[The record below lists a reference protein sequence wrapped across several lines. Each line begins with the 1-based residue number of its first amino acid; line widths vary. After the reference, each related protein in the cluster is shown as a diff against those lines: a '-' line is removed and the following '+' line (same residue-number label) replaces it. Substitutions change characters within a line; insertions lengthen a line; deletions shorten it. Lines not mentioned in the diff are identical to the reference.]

1 MTSDPRGAVLEV
13 TDFLATRLDPIIAR
27 VLEPQLGGLEWTAIL
42 AELDRI
48 KGRRSLVY
56 GRNDL
61 QSQLRVLTERLGSLG
76 YPFDDDNRTVS
87 SVAGDL
93 RTVRRNLA
101 HTNPFTRLEAWRAA
115 DQCVRLLEALHD
127 EQGLLK
133 ATDLRHKA
141 FMAYAEESGLGPAPA
156 QAEDGPDQQEV
167 PGTGPRPSSPGDVNG
182 KGPDVRS
189 VMDGRNEVLY
199 ERWPGR
205 LAGEVEVLDTI
216 GRVRSKSLVRTFA
229 EEIVEFEWPI
239 GIERLAKVVGQG
251 FGLKRVT
258 RDRVKKIIRQIH
270 NSNVTVDE
278 HGYVW
283 PVDVDP
289 EEWDG
294 FRVPGGTDTR
304 SFEEI
309 SPREIANAIKFTQ
322 AEHSELAD
330 TELELAVLEL
340 FGRSKRTKGVM
351 RQLDLAWELV

>member
-1 MTSDPRGAVLEV
+1 MTSDPRGAVLEA
-13 TDFLATRLDPIIAR
+13 TDHLASRLDPIIAR
-27 VLEPQLGGLEWTAIL
+27 VLAPHLGDLEWTAIL
-42 AELDRI
+42 SELDRM
-48 KGRRSLVY
+48 KGRRSLIY

-61 QSQLRVLTERLGSLG
+61 QSQLRVLTERLGGLG

-141 FMAYAEESGLGPAPA
+141 FVAYAEESGLGPAPA
-156 QAEDGPDQQEV
+156 QAEDGPDQPQQ
-167 PGTGPRPSSPGDVNG
+167 PGAGSRSRDTEGEGSDA
-182 KGPDVRS
+182 RS
-189 VMDGRNEVLY
+189 VIEGRNEVLY
-199 ERWPGR
+199 EPWPGR

-216 GRVRSKSLVRTFA
+216 SRVRSKSLVRALA

-258 RDRVKKIIRQIH
+258 RERVKKIIRQIH
-270 NSNVTVDE
+270 NCNVTVDA
-278 HGYVW
+278 HGFVW

-294 FRVPGGTDTR
+294 FRVPGDTGSR
-304 SFEEI
+304 AFEEI
-309 SPREIANAIKFTQ
+309 SPREIANAIKFAQ
-322 AEHSELAD
+322 AEHSGLTD
-330 TELELAVLEL
+330 MELELAVLEL

-351 RQLDLAWELV
+351 RQLGLAWELV